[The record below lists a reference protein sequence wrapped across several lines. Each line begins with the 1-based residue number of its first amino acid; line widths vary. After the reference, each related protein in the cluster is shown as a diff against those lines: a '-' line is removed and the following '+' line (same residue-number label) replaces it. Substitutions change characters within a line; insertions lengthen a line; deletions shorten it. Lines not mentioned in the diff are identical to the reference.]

1 MVNAFEWLWFITYCM
16 HLQTIEQPTV
26 ETTITT
32 DFTGETA
39 KSVQIQLVPAGE
51 KAVVSV
57 RDVGIEACIEK
68 GESPLFFLSF

>member
-1 MVNAFEWLWFITYCM
+1 M

-68 GESPLFFLSF
+68 GEYPLFFLSF

>member
-1 MVNAFEWLWFITYCM
+1 M
-16 HLQTIEQPTV
+16 HLQTIDQTTV

-39 KSVQIQLVPAGE
+39 KSVQIQLVPAGDE
-51 KAVVSV
+51 AVVSV

-68 GESPLFFLSF
+68 S